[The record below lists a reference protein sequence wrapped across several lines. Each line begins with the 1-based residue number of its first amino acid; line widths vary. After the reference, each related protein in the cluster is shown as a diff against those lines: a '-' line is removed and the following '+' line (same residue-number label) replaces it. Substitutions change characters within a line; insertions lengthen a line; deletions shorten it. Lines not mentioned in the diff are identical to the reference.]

1 MAARQMGLAEWAMLG
16 ALSVLWGGSFL
27 FIGILVKVWPPLTIV
42 TGRVVLAAL
51 ALWLIVRLTGVAV
64 PKTREVWLAFLVM
77 GLLNNAIPFLLIVW
91 GQTHIAS
98 GLAAI
103 LNATTPLFGVVAA
116 HFLTADEKLTANR
129 LAGLVAG
136 LAGVAVMVGPSM
148 LTHADGALAGEL
160 AVLAAAVSYAFAGL
174 YGRRFRAMGL
184 SPLLPAAGQVTVSSL
199 LLLPLMLLVDRPFG
213 LPFPGVEAW
222 AALLGLALVST
233 ALAYIL
239 FFRILATAGATNIML
254 VTILIPPSAI
264 LLAALVLG
272 ERLEPRHFAG
282 MVLIALGL
290 AAIDGRLWGVIS
302 RRDRPPRRRE

>member
-1 MAARQMGLAEWAMLG
+1 MATRPMTSVEWGLLLV
-16 ALSVLWGGSFL
+16 LSLLWGGSFL
-27 FIGILVKVWPPLTIV
+27 FNGILVKVWPPLTIV

-51 ALWLIVRLTGVAV
+51 ALWLIVRLAGVAV

-148 LTHADGALAGEL
+148 LTHAYGALAGEI

-174 YGRRFRAMGL
+174 
-184 SPLLPAAGQVTVSSL
+184 
-199 LLLPLMLLVDRPFG
+199 
-213 LPFPGVEAW
+213 
-222 AALLGLALVST
+222 
-233 ALAYIL
+233 
-239 FFRILATAGATNIML
+239 
-254 VTILIPPSAI
+254 
-264 LLAALVLG
+264 
-272 ERLEPRHFAG
+272 
-282 MVLIALGL
+282 
-290 AAIDGRLWGVIS
+290 
-302 RRDRPPRRRE
+302 